1 MPQFSNHTYFDN
13 TGNSKSTGFSSGTN
27 IRYFTPQPGS
37 LEVSASSASLEVMDV
52 GNWEA
57 VLNYLGINP
66 EEQAMRTFIPNTY
79 VQGTTV
85 QFFTSKPFLAQ
96 DNVTIIDPDQVYFGF
111 QINGGVPEIFNYTF
125 GIGDPTSTI
134 VRVGLGLYVAS
145 IDTDLYDDGVWV
157 YSFLGEPDDAINHD
171 QTKTKVRAMGEL
183 LVLKPTFYMG

>member
-13 TGNSKSTGFSSGTN
+13 TGNSKSTGFYSGTN

-37 LEVSASSASLEVMDV
+37 LEVSASSATLEVMDV

-57 VLNYLGINP
+57 VLDYLGINP
-66 EEQAMRTFIPNTY
+66 EEQTMKPFIANTY

-111 QINGGVPEIFNYTF
+111 QINGGNIYTFNYTY
-125 GIGDPTSTI
+125 GVGDPTSTI
-134 VRVGLGLYVAS
+134 VRIGLGLYVAS
-145 IDTDLYDDGVWV
+145 IDTSLYGDGVWV
-157 YSFLGEPDDAINHD
+157 YSFMGEPDNAINHD

-183 LVLKPTFYMG
+183 VILKPTFPMG